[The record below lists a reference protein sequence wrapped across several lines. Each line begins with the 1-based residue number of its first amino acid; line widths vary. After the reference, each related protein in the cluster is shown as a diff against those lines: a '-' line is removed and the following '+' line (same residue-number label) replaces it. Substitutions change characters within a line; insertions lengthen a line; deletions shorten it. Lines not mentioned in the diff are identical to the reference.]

1 MIRVLDAYGREL
13 FITKQAW
20 RDSVLLGHLKKVWDD
35 PEALYS
41 AIVQGLQDGFGA
53 DMVEPA
59 EHLASIDPNMERGTV
74 VLANVYREQN
84 RPQDS
89 EQVLRRYIEN
99 HGESGLILT
108 NLAKVQP
115 DNAEQLQTIWRGL
128 ELDPNQENAL
138 GWYEVIHRE
147 KAGPAAGL
155 EALHQIAALP
165 GSWRARLWLARAS
178 LEARELPAA
187 LQLYREAMALAGQ
200 PTPADLLMQMSG
212 DLGKAGHLAE
222 LLDLSLPPFDLTVH
236 GLQVG
241 NNLIK
246 AYVDLG
252 QFELARELVQQLYR
266 QNRPDWKPTL
276 SFWDTEIARVQAAA
290 TTVGPNQPLSVSM
303 LNLEAPVWLPEQSPA
318 HELFPKPT
326 NESCRIAFLGST
338 GEKETKNDAIV
349 HQLAD
354 GPGRLSR
361 ALPLFLA
368 EQARFGTGVHA
379 HVLQPW
385 ITAPQLGFMLMGMPW
400 SDEEAIGQ
408 ARQCEPACSHVVITH
423 LKTSVEPWVV
433 EWRLVRTEDGKRL
446 ASSQV
451 TFPSNQS
458 YTGMLQLT
466 KDLLLALGQHVG
478 VALLFMPAPYQ
489 VPTGTDQAAYLVRL
503 EQLLAVRC
511 SSLDDTHANFLS
523 GERDI
528 LDGNLQ
534 LCLNQPKN
542 PTTRILL
549 FQTCLSMK
557 RLRPE
562 IAAEYRQKLE
572 MLQREHPIS
581 RAAHEVLDQLL
592 ASVAAS

>member
-41 AIVQGLQDGFGA
+41 AIVQGLEDGFGA

-89 EQVLRRYIEN
+89 EQVLRRYIEH

-178 LEARELPAA
+178 LEAREVPAA

-222 LLDLSLPPFDLTVH
+222 LLDLSLPQFDLTVH
-236 GLQVG
+236 GLVDREFKRPI
-241 NNLIK
+241 LIR
-246 AYVDLG
+246 D
-252 QFELARELVQQLYR
+252 QE
-266 QNRPDWKPTL
+266 
-276 SFWDTEIARVQAAA
+276 
-290 TTVGPNQPLSVSM
+290 
-303 LNLEAPVWLPEQSPA
+303 
-318 HELFPKPT
+318 
-326 NESCRIAFLGST
+326 
-338 GEKETKNDAIV
+338 
-349 HQLAD
+349 
-354 GPGRLSR
+354 GR
-361 ALPLFLA
+361 
-368 EQARFGTGVHA
+368 
-379 HVLQPW
+379 
-385 ITAPQLGFMLMGMPW
+385 
-400 SDEEAIGQ
+400 
-408 ARQCEPACSHVVITH
+408 C
-423 LKTSVEPWVV
+423 
-433 EWRLVRTEDGKRL
+433 
-446 ASSQV
+446 
-451 TFPSNQS
+451 
-458 YTGMLQLT
+458 
-466 KDLLLALGQHVG
+466 
-478 VALLFMPAPYQ
+478 
-489 VPTGTDQAAYLVRL
+489 
-503 EQLLAVRC
+503 
-511 SSLDDTHANFLS
+511 
-523 GERDI
+523 
-528 LDGNLQ
+528 
-534 LCLNQPKN
+534 
-542 PTTRILL
+542 
-549 FQTCLSMK
+549 
-557 RLRPE
+557 
-562 IAAEYRQKLE
+562 
-572 MLQREHPIS
+572 
-581 RAAHEVLDQLL
+581 
-592 ASVAAS
+592 